1 MKPFLPAMMQLG
13 KAAGQL
19 AQLVSCFVAFS
30 RLVTLANKL
39 GAAATLVVLG
49 RPRKALWCLRE
60 AA

>member
-1 MKPFLPAMMQLG
+1 MMQLG

-19 AQLVSCFVAFS
+19 AQLVSGFVAFS